1 MHCFSCEM
9 EGECRGE
16 KGQNADLYGWVVE
29 DGKFGSRLF
38 VAIAV
43 GKLFSYGA
51 ISYGDCYCSCY
62 D

>member
-1 MHCFSCEM
+1 M
-9 EGECRGE
+9 EGEGRGE
-16 KGQNADLYGWVVE
+16 KGQDADLYGWVVE
-29 DGKFGSRLF
+29 DGKFGSRLLLLVLL

-43 GKLFSYGA
+43 GELFSYGA